1 MYDGGKILTGLGAF
15 IAVALLPFWLGPHSA
30 SVPKPEPKIVT
41 QAKEC
46 VEPAAL
52 MRATHMDLLNR
63 WRNAVVRDGE
73 RTTKAVGGRVVQMN
87 LSEGCMKCHPN
98 KSEFCDRCHNYLAV
112 SPTCWECH
120 VEPTEKGR
128 A

>member
-30 SVPKPEPKIVT
+30 SAPKPEPKIVT

-63 WRNAVVRDGE
+63 WRDAVVRDGE
-73 RTTKAVGGRVVQMN
+73 RTTKAVGGTVVQMN